1 MSRGIRKPTESS
13 MFRNVSV
20 AFAFFLT
27 VVAAAAGFVESR
39 QSLQDYRAAPA
50 DFASLYGG
58 R

>member
-1 MSRGIRKPTESS
+1 

-39 QSLQDYRAAPA
+39 QSLQDYRAAPVVLG
-50 DFASLYGG
+50 SLYAG